1 MIHVKRE
8 LQRQL
13 SALMIGRVILLTVLL
28 ASGLIIGRL
37 LQQPLVGSDH
47 FYLLTGAGYALT
59 ILYAAL
65 HPFWSRHRVAAYV
78 QVAGDLALV
87 TGFVYVTGGVDS
99 PFSLLYFLVLIAA
112 SIMLGK
118 AGAVCSATGAWFTYA
133 LLVVL
138 IVSGWLPDPP
148 SGLRDGWSASPPG
161 AAQPELK
168 AEAVNRHVAYSLF
181 SHFLGF
187 FTVAMLSSYLTSQ
200 LEATGEELEENREV
214 LAKVQALNTN
224 IIDSITSGIITTDLG
239 GRIMSMNRGG
249 EVITGRTLAQVEG
262 AGVAEFL
269 AEADPFLDRVKQN
282 LDRDRRF
289 RFEISLPRSE
299 GASIFLGFTS
309 ALLKDQRGEPM
320 GYIFSFQDLTDIKAL
335 EEEVRL
341 KDRMAALGEMAAGIA
356 HEIRNPLASM
366 SGSVQMLKKSL
377 HPSEEEGELL
387 DIVLR
392 ESKRLDGIIRDFL
405 IFAKPGRFQPAPVD
419 LVPLLKDSL
428 TLLRNSA
435 EFGGRHRLE
444 SDFGPGPALALVD
457 PNMIKQVFWNLAKNS
472 LRAMPDGGTLRVR
485 VRKAGAGSVVVSIAD
500 EGIGMSE
507 TQLRHAF
514 EPFQG
519 GFREGTGLGLAVVF
533 RIVQEHGGRIHV
545 QSRVNDG
552 TEVSVTLPAAHGA
565 ATQRPI
571 AAAAVAGQGR
581 SAS

>member
-37 LQQPLVGSDH
+37 LQQPLVGSDD

-65 HPFWSRHRVAAYV
+65 HPFWSRHPAAAYV

-118 AGAVCSATGAWFTYA
+118 AGAVFSATGAWFTYA

-138 IVSGWLPDPP
+138 IVSGWLPNPP
-148 SGLRDGWSASPPG
+148 SSLHEGVAGSPPP
-161 AAQPELK
+161 AALPELK

-200 LEATGEELEENREV
+200 LKATGEELEENREV
-214 LAKVQALNTN
+214 LAQVQALNTN
-224 IIDSITSGIITTDLG
+224 IIDSITSGIITTDLD
-239 GRIMSMNRGG
+239 GRITFMNRGG
-249 EVITGRTLAQVEG
+249 EVITGRRLAQVEG
-262 AGVAEFL
+262 AGVAAFL
-269 AEADPFLDRVKQN
+269 AEADPFLDQVKEN
-282 LDRDRRF
+282 LKRERRF
-289 RFEISLPRSE
+289 RFEISLPRHE
-299 GASIFLGFTS
+299 GATIFLGFTS
-309 ALLKDQRGEPM
+309 ALLKNQRGEPM

-419 LVPLLKDSL
+419 LVPVLKDSL
-428 TLLRNSA
+428 TLLRNSE
-435 EFGGRHRLE
+435 EFGDRHRLE
-444 SDFGPGPALALVD
+444 CDFGSGPALALVD

-472 LRAMPDGGTLRVR
+472 LKAMPDGGMLQVR
-485 VRKAGAGSVVVSIAD
+485 VRKEGTASVVVSIAD

-507 TQLRHAF
+507 SQLRHVF
-514 EPFQG
+514 EPFHG
-519 GFREGTGLGLAVVF
+519 SFREGTGLGLAVVF

-545 QSRVNDG
+545 KSRVGDG
-552 TEVSVTLPAAHGA
+552 SEVSVTLPAGHGLA
-565 ATQRPI
+565 PERSI
-571 AAAAVAGQGR
+571 AAAAVAAQGR
-581 SAS
+581 FES